1 MSSYISSNANRFYAA
16 LETMYGQAAP
26 IAAANRY
33 SALHLRAHQS
43 LQLNKRFDKTGTRTF
58 KGNSPNARRQT
69 TFLTQVYLTSW
80 SGSSAPSYGP
90 LFQAALG
97 RPPILTNGLTIA
109 SVQGLTEF
117 QTSTEHGLSIGTG
130 VVYGDEIRFVVGVT
144 DSQIFSI
151 NAPFKTLP
159 ESGNCFSACVNY
171 ALATELPSLT
181 VYDYWDPITTVSRI
195 VTGCA
200 VDTLN
205 ISIHGDFHELTF
217 SGPAADLVDS
227 SSFTPGVAGLTIYP
241 REPQLQTFDYSIV
254 PGHLGEVWLGGPAG
268 QFFTLTE
275 ARVEIKNNIA
285 MRNREYGSSCARGI
299 SPGDRQVA
307 LDFSLLTQDDAQ
319 TVGLYAAAK
328 QRNPIPVMLQLGQR
342 QGQIMGIFM
351 QRVVPEIPVYDDS
364 QPRLQ
369 WQFNNNL
376 AQGVSNDEIFI
387 AFG

>member
-16 LETMYGQAAP
+16 LETTYGQAAP
-26 IAAANRY
+26 IMPANRY
-33 SALHLRAHQS
+33 SAIHLRAHQS
-43 LQLNKRFDKTGTRTF
+43 IQPTKRFDKTGTRTF
-58 KGNSPNARRQT
+58 QGNSPNGRRQT
-69 TFLTQVYLTSW
+69 AFLTQVYLTSW
-80 SGSSAPSYGP
+80 DRSSAPSYGP

-97 RPPILTNGLTIA
+97 RPPVLTSELTIT
-109 SVQGLTEF
+109 STQGLTEF
-117 QTSTEHGLSIGTG
+117 QTSTEHALSFGTG
-130 VVYGDEIRFVVGVT
+130 VGYGGEIRFVATVT
-144 DSQIFSI
+144 DSHTFSV

-159 ESGNCFSACVNY
+159 EPGNCFSACLNY
-171 ALATELPSLT
+171 TLATELPSLT
-181 VYDYWDPITTVSRI
+181 IYDYWDPIATVSRI

-205 ISIHGDFHELTF
+205 ISINGDFHEFTF

-227 SSFTPGVAGLTIYP
+227 SSFTPGVAGLTSYP
-241 REPQLQTFDYSIV
+241 TEPQLQACDYSIV
-254 PGHLGEVWLGGPAG
+254 PGHLGEVWLGGPAS

-275 ARVEIKNNIA
+275 ASVEMKNNIV
-285 MRNREYGSSCARGI
+285 MRTRDYGSSYARGI
-299 SPGDRQVA
+299 SPGERRVA
-307 LDFSLLTQDDAQ
+307 LNFSLLTQDDAQ
-319 TVGLYAAAK
+319 TVALYAAAK

-342 QGQIMGIFM
+342 PGQIMGIFM
-351 QRVVPEIPVYDDS
+351 QQVVPEIPVYDDS